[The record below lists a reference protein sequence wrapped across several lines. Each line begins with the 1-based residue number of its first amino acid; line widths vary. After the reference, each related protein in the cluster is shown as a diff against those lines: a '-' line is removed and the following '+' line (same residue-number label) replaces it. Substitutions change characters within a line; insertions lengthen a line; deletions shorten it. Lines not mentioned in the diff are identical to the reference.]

1 MTLWWL
7 HVCYPGLSIKFEV
20 GSWLGK
26 NNRLYKQG
34 VVPLNLG
41 GGLGACS
48 PRKFWNLEA
57 LKCHFQHSGHQ
68 ICFSNFPSICLF
80 SFPANPF
87 NCSRKKKHTWI
98 VCWPVRLAAET
109 RLKSNESP
117 WPNQLS
123 AVTKESLLFLTTV
136 DSECVI
142 RPDLLIINLKL
153 R

>member
-34 VVPLNLG
+34 VVRPFNLG

-98 VCWPVRLAAET
+98 VCRQVAET
-109 RLKSNESP
+109 MITSVSCSLQLRLKSNESP
-117 WPNQLS
+117 KSVECRNQWS
-123 AVTKESLLFLTTV
+123 
-136 DSECVI
+136 
-142 RPDLLIINLKL
+142 
-153 R
+153 